1 MSFMVRDLMTS
12 VFPETG
18 DVARPGL
25 QLCGEV
31 TRDQGEDEC
40 GEVTKGQTKATP
52 QAGLAL
58 LQDQLRQALAVKP

>member
-12 VFPETG
+12 VFPE
-18 DVARPGL
+18 PGV

-40 GEVTKGQTKATP
+40 GEVTKGQGQTKATP

-58 LQDQLRQALAVKP
+58 LQDQLRQALAAKP